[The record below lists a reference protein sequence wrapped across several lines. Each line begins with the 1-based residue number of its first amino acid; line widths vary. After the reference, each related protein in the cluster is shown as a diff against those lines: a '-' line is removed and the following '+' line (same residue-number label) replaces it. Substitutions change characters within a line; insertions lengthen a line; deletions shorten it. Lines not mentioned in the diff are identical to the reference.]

1 MRHIII
7 ALLIAV
13 ATNVMAQEKKL
24 KVYGILS
31 RYSQSYQLQLRSKDD
46 VIELNK

>member
-24 KVYGILS
+24 KVYGIGFYNLENLWADAQVTS
-31 RYSQSYQLQLRSKDD
+31 IPD
-46 VIELNK
+46 IA